1 MKFIIIIIGAIIL
14 LLGISILVDSQWIF
28 DFFENNKNNQALY
41 IIGILIRTVV
51 GVLLLLSANESRHPF
66 VINLL
71 GFSSL
76 LAALILTISLIYFGQ
91 ESVQEFF
98 TSVISEYKS
107 YMPASGVFSVLVGGV
122 LIYAFWGKP
131 KNSFK

>member
-71 GFSSL
+71 GFFSL

-107 YMPASGVFSVLVGGV
+107 YMPASGVFSVSIGGF